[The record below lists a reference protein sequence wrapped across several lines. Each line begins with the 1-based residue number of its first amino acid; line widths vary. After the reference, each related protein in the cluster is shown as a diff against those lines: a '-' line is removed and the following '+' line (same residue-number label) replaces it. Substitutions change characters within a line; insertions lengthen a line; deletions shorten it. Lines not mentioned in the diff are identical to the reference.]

1 MSAPQDDITTTD
13 YHAFLVDKLT
23 FSAFYG
29 HEVTDDDIHPSL
41 YPHQR
46 AIVRWAVH
54 GGRRA
59 IFARFGLGKS
69 VMQLETLR
77 LTIDQAGGRGLI
89 ICPLGVRQ
97 EFKRDAARLG
107 IDLTFVRRTEEV
119 DAADGHLF
127 ITNYESVRDGKLDPN
142 LFTAVSLDE
151 ASVLRSFGSK
161 TYQEFLT
168 LFAAVPYRF
177 VATATPS
184 PNRYKELIHYAGYL
198 GVMDT
203 GQALTR
209 WFKRD
214 STQANNLT
222 IHPHKAEEF
231 WLWLST
237 WAAFV
242 QQPSDLGFSDD
253 GYTLPPMQV
262 HRHEVYVDH
271 TAGGHVDNDGT
282 VQLFRGDSMSM
293 VEASREKQRTLDLR
307 IAEMMAIIDQ
317 YRDDGDLDQIVLWCD
332 LNVEQDAIERALT
345 AAGIS
350 WSSIHG
356 SLDVD
361 EAEAR
366 MAQWR
371 NRETVALIGKPV
383 MLGQGVN
390 LQQCNKAVFVGITY
404 KFNDLIQATHRLQR
418 YGQTRTVQTHIIH
431 ADSERNVWVTL
442 MEKWDQHRELTT
454 TMSALI
460 KEHGLSSISVD
471 QTLKRSI
478 GVQRQEASGDGWMHV
493 HNDTVAEGELLD
505 TDSIDMMLTSI
516 PFANQYEYT
525 AAAEDFGHSDTPD
538 HFWAQMDYLTP
549 NLLRA
554 LRPGRVFAVHVK
566 DRILFGNQYGTGS
579 PTVSPL
585 HAQAIDHYRRHG
597 FDYFGMITVVTD
609 VVRENNQ
616 TYRLTYG
623 EMRKDSTRMGCGMP
637 EYVLLFRKP
646 QTDRSRG
653 YADVPV
659 VHDQADYSLA
669 RWQIDAAAFWRSNGD
684 RGITPD
690 EFAALTVKQQ
700 IHLFT
705 LHSLVNVYDFEAHVA
720 IGEELLSRNRL
731 PKTFALLSPGS
742 HHPDVWHDVNR
753 MDTANAAQV
762 AAGREM
768 HVCPMQHDI
777 VDRLIERF
785 TNEGDLIYDPFGGLA
800 TTVYRA
806 LGLGRRGRAVELNRN
821 YWADGVR
828 YCEIAEAKA
837 SMPTLFDIPE

>member
-1 MSAPQDDITTTD
+1 MSIDRYAAWLARHDIAHVVHPNWIELPDLGMGVVVTLTPPLSRNATIGACRRVAARSACSSSRQAARSANGSAAATKATSRSASWRGCTTAGAWCCAECPKTGPARATFYQQSHLRRIMD
-13 YHAFLVDKLT
+13 YQSFLTDKLT

-29 HEVTDDDIHPSL
+29 HEVADDDIHTTL

-46 AIVRWAVH
+46 SIVRWAVH

-77 LTIDQAGGRGLI
+77 LTIAHAGGRALV

-97 EFKRDAARLG
+97 EFRRDAERLG
-107 IDLTFVRRTEEV
+107 LTLTFVRRSEEV
-119 DAADGHLF
+119 DASDDRIF

-168 LFAAVPYRF
+168 LFASVPYRF

-214 STQANNLT
+214 STKANNLT
-222 IHPHKAEEF
+222 LHSHKADEF

-242 QQPSDLGFSDD
+242 QQPSDLGYSDD

-271 TAGGHVDNDGT
+271 STGGHVENDGS
-282 VQLFRGDSMSM
+282 VRMFRGDSMSM

-307 IAEMMAIIDQ
+307 IAEMMAIIGQ

-345 AAGIS
+345 AVGIS

-361 EAEAR
+361 EAESR

-404 KFNDLIQATHRLQR
+404 NDLIQATHRLQR

-442 MEKWDQHRELTT
+442 MEKWEQHKELTT
-454 TMSALI
+454 TMSELI
-460 KEHGLSSISVD
+460 REHGLSSISVD

-478 GVQRQEASGDGWMHV
+478 GVERQEASGDLWMHV
-493 HNDTVAEGELLD
+493 HNDTARPLLVADGLPDAEPAARPAPRSSVCRAREGSHPVRQPVRHRF
-505 TDSIDMMLTSI
+505 T
-516 PFANQYEYT
+516 YRV
-525 AAAEDFGHSDTPD
+525 AAARSGDRPLPP
-538 HFWAQMDYLTP
+538 ARLR
-549 NLLRA
+549 LLR
-554 LRPGRVFAVHVK
+554 H
-566 DRILFGNQYGTGS
+566 
-579 PTVSPL
+579 
-585 HAQAIDHYRRHG
+585 DHRRHRRG
-597 FDYFGMITVVTD
+597 A
-609 VVRENNQ
+609 REQ
-616 TYRLTYG
+616 
-623 EMRKDSTRMGCGMP
+623 S
-637 EYVLLFRKP
+637 
-646 QTDRSRG
+646 
-653 YADVPV
+653 DVPA
-659 VHDQADYSLA
+659 HLW
-669 RWQIDAAAFWRSNGD
+669 RDA
-684 RGITPD
+684 
-690 EFAALTVKQQ
+690 
-700 IHLFT
+700 
-705 LHSLVNVYDFEAHVA
+705 
-720 IGEELLSRNRL
+720 
-731 PKTFALLSPGS
+731 
-742 HHPDVWHDVNR
+742 
-753 MDTANAAQV
+753 
-762 AAGREM
+762 
-768 HVCPMQHDI
+768 
-777 VDRLIERF
+777 
-785 TNEGDLIYDPFGGLA
+785 
-800 TTVYRA
+800 
-806 LGLGRRGRAVELNRN
+806 
-821 YWADGVR
+821 
-828 YCEIAEAKA
+828 
-837 SMPTLFDIPE
+837 

>member
-1 MSAPQDDITTTD
+1 MSGLQDDTT
-13 YHAFLVDKLT
+13 YHDFLTDKLT

-29 HEVTDDDIHPSL
+29 HEVADDDIHPTL

-107 IDLTFVRRTEEV
+107 LDLTFVRRSEEV
-119 DAADGHLF
+119 DAAAGRMF

-222 IHPHKAEEF
+222 IHPHKADEF

-271 TAGGHVDNDGT
+271 TAGGHIDNDGT
-282 VQLFRGDSMSM
+282 VQLFRGESMSM

-345 AAGIS
+345 GAGIS

-390 LQQCNKAVFVGITY
+390 LQQCNKAIFVGITY

-418 YGQTRTVQTHIIH
+418 FGQTRTVQTHIIH
-431 ADSERNVWVTL
+431 ADSERNVWTTL

-478 GVQRQEASGDGWMHV
+478 GVQRQEASGAGWMHV

-659 VHDQADYSLA
+659 MHDQSDYSLA
-669 RWQIDAAAFWRSNGD
+669 RWQIDAAAYWRSNGD
-684 RGITPD
+684 RALTPD

-700 IHLFT
+700 IHMFT
-705 LHSLVNVYDFEAHVA
+705 LHSLTHVYDFDEHVA

-742 HHPDVWHDVNR
+742 HNPDVWHDVNR

-762 AAGREM
+762 RDGREM

-785 TNEGDLIYDPFGGLA
+785 TNKGDLVYDPFGGLA

-806 LGLGRRGRAVELNRN
+806 IGLGRQGRAVELNRN

-837 SMPTLFDIPE
+837 SMPTLFDIAE

>member
-1 MSAPQDDITTTD
+1 MSALQDDIT
-13 YHAFLVDKLT
+13 YHDFLTDKLT

-29 HEVTDDDIHPSL
+29 HEVADDDIHPSL

-77 LTIDQAGGRGLI
+77 LTIGQAGGRGLI

-107 IDLTFVRRTEEV
+107 LDLTFVRRSEEV
-119 DAADGHLF
+119 DATDGRMF

-142 LFTAVSLDE
+142 LFAAVSLDE

-222 IHPHKAEEF
+222 IHPHKADEF

-282 VQLFRGDSMSM
+282 VQLFRGESMSM
-293 VEASREKQRTLDLR
+293 VEASREKQRTLNLR
-307 IAEMMAIIDQ
+307 IAEMVTIIDQ

-345 AAGIS
+345 DAGIS

-390 LQQCNKAVFVGITY
+390 LQQCNKAIFVGITY

-418 YGQTRTVQTHIIH
+418 FGQTRTVQTHIIH
-431 ADSERNVWVTL
+431 ADSERNVWTTL

-478 GVQRQEASGDGWMHV
+478 GVQRQEATGAGWMHV

-659 VHDQADYSLA
+659 MHDQSDYSLA
-669 RWQIDAAAFWRSNGD
+669 RWQIDAAAYWRSNGD
-684 RGITPD
+684 RALTPD

-700 IHLFT
+700 IHMFT
-705 LHSLVNVYDFEAHVA
+705 LHSLTHVYDFDEHVA

-742 HHPDVWHDVNR
+742 HNPDVWHDVNR

-762 AAGREM
+762 RDGREM

-785 TNEGDLIYDPFGGLA
+785 TNKGDLVYDPFGGLA

-806 LGLGRRGRAVELNRN
+806 LGLGRQGRAVELNRN

-837 SMPTLFDIPE
+837 SMPTLFDIAE

>member
-1 MSAPQDDITTTD
+1 MSALQDDTT
-13 YHAFLVDKLT
+13 YHDFLTDKLT

-29 HEVTDDDIHPSL
+29 HEVADDDIHPSL

-107 IDLTFVRRTEEV
+107 FDLTFVRRSEEV
-119 DAADGHLF
+119 DATDGRLF

-222 IHPHKAEEF
+222 IHPHKADEF

-282 VQLFRGDSMSM
+282 VQLFRGESMSM
-293 VEASREKQRTLDLR
+293 VEASREKQRTLNLR

-317 YRDDGDLDQIVLWCD
+317 YRETATWIRSCSG
-332 LNVEQDAIERALT
+332 AI
-345 AAGIS
+345 
-350 WSSIHG
+350 
-356 SLDVD
+356 
-361 EAEAR
+361 
-366 MAQWR
+366 
-371 NRETVALIGKPV
+371 
-383 MLGQGVN
+383 
-390 LQQCNKAVFVGITY
+390 
-404 KFNDLIQATHRLQR
+404 
-418 YGQTRTVQTHIIH
+418 
-431 ADSERNVWVTL
+431 
-442 MEKWDQHRELTT
+442 
-454 TMSALI
+454 
-460 KEHGLSSISVD
+460 
-471 QTLKRSI
+471 
-478 GVQRQEASGDGWMHV
+478 
-493 HNDTVAEGELLD
+493 
-505 TDSIDMMLTSI
+505 
-516 PFANQYEYT
+516 
-525 AAAEDFGHSDTPD
+525 
-538 HFWAQMDYLTP
+538 
-549 NLLRA
+549 
-554 LRPGRVFAVHVK
+554 
-566 DRILFGNQYGTGS
+566 
-579 PTVSPL
+579 
-585 HAQAIDHYRRHG
+585 
-597 FDYFGMITVVTD
+597 
-609 VVRENNQ
+609 
-616 TYRLTYG
+616 
-623 EMRKDSTRMGCGMP
+623 
-637 EYVLLFRKP
+637 
-646 QTDRSRG
+646 
-653 YADVPV
+653 
-659 VHDQADYSLA
+659 
-669 RWQIDAAAFWRSNGD
+669 
-684 RGITPD
+684 
-690 EFAALTVKQQ
+690 
-700 IHLFT
+700 
-705 LHSLVNVYDFEAHVA
+705 
-720 IGEELLSRNRL
+720 
-731 PKTFALLSPGS
+731 
-742 HHPDVWHDVNR
+742 
-753 MDTANAAQV
+753 
-762 AAGREM
+762 
-768 HVCPMQHDI
+768 
-777 VDRLIERF
+777 
-785 TNEGDLIYDPFGGLA
+785 
-800 TTVYRA
+800 
-806 LGLGRRGRAVELNRN
+806 
-821 YWADGVR
+821 
-828 YCEIAEAKA
+828 
-837 SMPTLFDIPE
+837 

>member
-1 MSAPQDDITTTD
+1 MSYQE
-13 YHAFLVDKLT
+13 FLVEKLT

-29 HEVTDDDIHPSL
+29 YEVADDDIHPTL

-46 AIVRWAVH
+46 EIVKWAVH

-97 EFKRDAARLG
+97 EFKRDAERLG
-107 IDLTFVRRTEEV
+107 LTLTFVRRSEEV
-119 DAADGHLF
+119 EASSDRLF

-168 LFAAVPYRF
+168 LFAAVPHRF

-214 STQANNLT
+214 STKANNLT
-222 IHPHKAEEF
+222 LHEHKAGEF

-271 TAGGHVDNDGT
+271 AEGGHVDNDGT

-293 VEASREKQRTLDLR
+293 VEASREKQRTLNLR
-307 IAEMMAIIDQ
+307 IAEMMAIIGQ

-345 AAGIS
+345 ATGIS

-361 EAEAR
+361 EAETQ

-431 ADSERNVWVTL
+431 ADSERNVWTTL

-454 TMSALI
+454 TMSELI
-460 KEHGLSSISVD
+460 REHGLSSISVD

-478 GVQRQEASGDGWMHV
+478 GVERREASGNGWMHV

-554 LRPGRVFAVHVK
+554 LRPGRVFACHVK

-623 EMRKDSTRMGCGMP
+623 EMRKDATRMGCGMP

-659 VHDQADYSLA
+659 VHDQSDYSLA

-705 LHSLVNVYDFEAHVA
+705 LHSLVNVYDFESHVA
-720 IGEELLSRNRL
+720 IGERLLEDNRL

-742 HHPDVWHDVNR
+742 HNSEVWHDVNR
-753 MDTANAAQV
+753 MDTANTAQ
-762 AAGREM
+762 AQGGREM

-785 TNEGDLIYDPFGGLA
+785 TNKGDLVYDPFGGLA

-806 LGLGRRGRAVELNRN
+806 LGMGRRGRAVELNRN

-837 SMPTLFDIPE
+837 SMPTLFDITG

>member
-1 MSAPQDDITTTD
+1 MD
-13 YHAFLVDKLT
+13 YQSFLTDKLT

-29 HEVTDDDIHPSL
+29 HEVADDDIHPTL

-46 AIVRWAVH
+46 SIVRWAVH

-77 LTIDQAGGRGLI
+77 LTIAHAGGRALV

-97 EFKRDAARLG
+97 EFRRDAERLG
-107 IDLTFVRRTEEV
+107 LTLTFVRRSEEV
-119 DAADGHLF
+119 DASDDRIF

-168 LFAAVPYRF
+168 LFASVPYRF

-214 STQANNLT
+214 STKANNLT
-222 IHPHKAEEF
+222 LHSHKADEF

-242 QQPSDLGFSDD
+242 QQPSDLGYSDD

-271 TAGGHVDNDGT
+271 STGGHVENDGS
-282 VQLFRGDSMSM
+282 VRMFRGDSMSM

-307 IAEMMAIIDQ
+307 IAEMMAIIEQ

-361 EAEAR
+361 EAESR

-442 MEKWDQHRELTT
+442 MEKWEQHKELTT
-454 TMSALI
+454 TMSELI
-460 KEHGLSSISVD
+460 REHGLSSISVD

-478 GVQRQEASGDGWMHV
+478 GVERQEASGDLWMHV

-505 TDSIDMMLTSI
+505 TDSLDMMLTSI

-538 HFWAQMDYLTP
+538 HFWSQMDYLTP

-646 QTDRSRG
+646 QSDRSKG
-653 YADVPV
+653 YADVRV
-659 VHDQADYSLA
+659 EHDQSEYTLA
-669 RWQIDAAAFWRSNGD
+669 RWQIDAAAYWRSNGD
-684 RGITPD
+684 RALTPD
-690 EFAALTVKQQ
+690 EFAELTVKQQ

-705 LHSLVNVYDFEAHVA
+705 LHSLTNVYNFAEHVA
-720 IGEELLSRNRL
+720 IGEELLRRDRL

-742 HHPDVWHDVNR
+742 HNPDVWHDVNR

-762 AAGREM
+762 QNGREM

-785 TNEGDLIYDPFGGLA
+785 TNKGDLVYDPFGGLA

-806 LGLGRRGRAVELNRN
+806 LGLGRRGRAVELNRQ